1 MKKNILAMLLATATI
16 PFVASSIENGKP
28 ESLDVLPSLVDI
40 NMNCTGTI
48 IAGDWVIT
56 AAHCDK
62 DDSVFLGDH
71 IETDGDNRFFVESH
85 NRHPTADVSLWKL
98 KRTPFIDSVLFLSDE
113 YVTNNKIPTYTVY
126 GFGQT
131 DGRLNSALYKV
142 KGDYTI
148 TSILY
153 LKPYAVSQ
161 TVPGDSGAPIIDKND
176 SIVSIGTRGDS
187 TGDMSSVRITHV
199 QDFILDTINGWHYP
213 TDVDADINE
222 RVVIEI
228 QSLHNHELNAG
239 DADVL
244 VSDNVYLDAAA
255 SSCITASSIQ
265 PFDKCTYT
273 IVSADGLEGRLD
285 LGSGQIITVN
295 HQDKEPVVPPEPE
308 VDGGSS
314 GGNVGWGVF
323 AALLS
328 LSYLRRRSA

>member
-1 MKKNILAMLLATATI
+1 MLFATATI
-16 PFVASSIENGKP
+16 SSAANAVENGKP
-28 ESLDVLPSLVDI
+28 ESLDDFPSLIEI
-40 NMNCTGTI
+40 NCSGTI
-48 IAGDWVIT
+48 IAGNWIMT
-56 AAHCDK
+56 AAHCNNE
-62 DDSVFLGDH
+62 STVNLV
-71 IETDGDNRFFVESH
+71 NRTTVTGERWVNVESH
-85 NRHPTADVSLWKL
+85 IKHPSTDFALWKL
-98 KRTPFIDSVLFLSDE
+98 EQSPLIDRVLFLSNKF
-113 YVTNNKIPTYTVY
+113 VTNDKTPTYTVL

-131 DGRLNSALYKV
+131 HGNLNSAPHKV
-142 KGDYTI
+142 RGDYTTTEALHLKAT
-148 TSILY
+148 TSSI
-153 LKPYAVSQ
+153 
-161 TVPGDSGAPIIDKND
+161 TVPGDSGGPVLAENG
-176 SIVSIGTRGDS
+176 SIVSVHVASNSGETNTI
-187 TGDMSSVRITHV
+187 RITHV
-199 QDFILDTINGWHYP
+199 QDLILDTINRWHYP

-222 RVVIEI
+222 RVVIEV

-255 SSCITASSIQ
+255 SSCMTASSIQ
-265 PFDKCTYT
+265 PFDTCTYT